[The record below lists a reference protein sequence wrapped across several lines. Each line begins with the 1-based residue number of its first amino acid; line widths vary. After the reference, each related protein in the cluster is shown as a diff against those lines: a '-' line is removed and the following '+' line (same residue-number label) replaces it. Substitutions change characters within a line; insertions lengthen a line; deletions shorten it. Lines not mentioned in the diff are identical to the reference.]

1 MAAGTMRKRIGR
13 LEYPAL
19 DARLEQMRVR
29 DTECASGFGELL
41 DGSRGE
47 GGQRQRYRDTSSSI
61 EFHLHLPDFRSD
73 GD

>member
-1 MAAGTMRKRIGR
+1 
-13 LEYPAL
+13 
-19 DARLEQMRVR
+19 MRVR
-29 DTECASGFGELL
+29 DTEHASGFGELL

-47 GGQRQRYRDTSSSI
+47 SGQRQGYRDTSPSI